1 MRTILAILL
10 IILSLFIH
18 KIEGI
23 FSKKYSAEHNKG
35 GFVFTAFVSFFSMV
49 VFLLKDLIGNPN
61 GLQFE
66 KPMISLGLI
75 AGACFAAASMTMY
88 WVLEHGPYGLS
99 SLVSSYG
106 VLITIGHGLIVG
118 ERLSFLSWVGVV
130 LICAS
135 LFLIMARRQEDEKIK
150 ISVQWLPVLVFSVL
164 CTAAFGVLQR
174 QQQIAF
180 SNVYNNEFMVITLSV
195 SAVLLFAA
203 GVIKDGKYLKDVFK
217 YGFFYAAGGGVANGV
232 TNFLTLLVYTLVP
245 ISFAAPMKTGIS
257 IVMAFLIARLIFKE
271 KYTLRQCCGVA
282 LGCIAL
288 ILFNI

>member
-1 MRTILAILL
+1 MRTVLAILL
-10 IILSLFIH
+10 ITLSLFIH

-23 FSKKYSAEHNKG
+23 FSKKYSAKHDKG

-49 VFLLKDLIGNPN
+49 VFLLKDLISDAN
-61 GLQFE
+61 GLQFD
-66 KPMISLGLI
+66 KPLITFGLI
-75 AGACFAAASMTMY
+75 AGVCFATASMTMY
-88 WVLEHGPYGLS
+88 WVLGHGPYGLS
-99 SLVSSYG
+99 SLVSSYS
-106 VLITIGHGLIVG
+106 VLITVGHGLIIG
-118 ERLSFLSWVGVV
+118 ERLSLLSWVGVL

-135 LFLIMARRQEDEKIK
+135 LFLIMARREADEKTK
-150 ISVQWLPVLVFSVL
+150 ISASWLAVLVFSVL
-164 CTAAFGVLQR
+164 CAAVFGVLQR

-180 SNVYNNEFMVITLSV
+180 SNAYNSEFMVITLSV
-195 SAVLLFAA
+195 SALLLFVA
-203 GVIKDGKYLKDVFK
+203 GVIKDGKHVKDVFK

-232 TNFLTLLVYTLVP
+232 TNFLTLFVYTLVP

-271 KYTLRQCCGVA
+271 KYTLRQYCGVA